1 MSQRN
6 KVQTFS
12 TDRVNM
18 ELMVQSNS
26 KIKFAERL
34 HLALDSLGWKNRGRP
49 KQLQNHYGT
58 VGIHLSEKTFHK
70 WLNGQSFPDWDN
82 LIHLVNLTKKSIN
95 YLIYG
100 IEDAE
105 TSGELNAHTGLTPFS
120 VPKYSIEELE
130 SAFIEAVEQAVVFNL
145 ISIKESTSPQQMYH
159 AFIRQLGM
167 KSKTAEVH
175 AKPKKSR
182 SSI

>member
-1 MSQRN
+1 
-6 KVQTFS
+6 
-12 TDRVNM
+12 
-18 ELMVQSNS
+18 MVQNNS

-58 VGIHLSEKTFHK
+58 VGVHLSEKTFHK

-82 LIHLVNLTKKSIN
+82 LIHLVRLTKKSIN

-100 IEDAE
+100 IEDIDMPA
-105 TSGELNAHTGLTPFS
+105 SNSARALASDDLYFSDSEL
-120 VPKYSIEELE
+120 K

-145 ISIKESTSPQQMYH
+145 ITLRESTSPQQMYH
-159 AFIRQLGM
+159 AFVRELGVN
-167 KSKTAEVH
+167 SKPVEKVKA
-175 AKPKKSR
+175 
-182 SSI
+182 SS

>member
-1 MSQRN
+1 
-6 KVQTFS
+6 
-12 TDRVNM
+12 M
-18 ELMVQSNS
+18 ELMVQNNS

-58 VGIHLSEKTFHK
+58 VGVHLSEKTFHK

-82 LIHLVNLTKKSIN
+82 LIHLVHLTKKSIN

-100 IEDAE
+100 MDESDSQGGLKIPAGLDAI
-105 TSGELNAHTGLTPFS
+105 TSPKFS
-120 VPKYSIEELE
+120 AEELE

-159 AFIRQLGM
+159 AFIRELGI
-167 KSKTAEVH
+167 KQNQAPEEV
-175 AKPKKSR
+175 KKSQ

>member
-1 MSQRN
+1 
-6 KVQTFS
+6 
-12 TDRVNM
+12 M
-18 ELMVQSNS
+18 ELMVQNNS

-58 VGIHLSEKTFHK
+58 VGVHLSEKTFHK

-82 LIHLVNLTKKSIN
+82 LIHLVNLTKRSIN

-100 IEDAE
+100 IED
-105 TSGELNAHTGLTPFS
+105 TGSQHDMNLYSSLDPFS
-120 VPKYSIEELE
+120 SPKYTAEELE

-159 AFIRQLGM
+159 AFIRELGI
-167 KSKTAEVH
+167 KKNLTDTEET
-175 AKPKKSR
+175 PKKSQ

>member
-1 MSQRN
+1 
-6 KVQTFS
+6 
-12 TDRVNM
+12 
-18 ELMVQSNS
+18 MVQNNS

-58 VGIHLSEKTFHK
+58 VGVHLSEKTFHK

-82 LIHLVNLTKKSIN
+82 LIHLVHLTQKSIN

-100 IEDAE
+100 IEEVEA
-105 TSGELNAHTGLTPFS
+105 SQELNPPVNNDNGSSFS
-120 VPKYSIEELE
+120 CTREELE

-159 AFIRQLGM
+159 AFIRELGIKKNQSTHKEETQ
-167 KSKTAEVH
+167 KSQTAV
-175 AKPKKSR
+175 
-182 SSI
+182 

>member
-1 MSQRN
+1 
-6 KVQTFS
+6 
-12 TDRVNM
+12 M
-18 ELMVQSNS
+18 ELMVQNNS

-58 VGIHLSEKTFHK
+58 VGVHLSEKTFHK

-82 LIHLVNLTKKSIN
+82 LIHLVRLTKKSIN

-100 IEDAE
+100 IEEIDSQISRSFQHPDAKNQFYL
-105 TSGELNAHTGLTPFS
+105 SDDEL
-120 VPKYSIEELE
+120 K

-145 ISIKESTSPQQMYH
+145 ISLRESTSPQQMYH
-159 AFIRQLGM
+159 AFVRELGVN
-167 KSKTAEVH
+167 S
-175 AKPKKSR
+175 KPKEKVKA
-182 SSI
+182 SS

>member
-1 MSQRN
+1 
-6 KVQTFS
+6 
-12 TDRVNM
+12 M

-70 WLNGQSFPDWDN
+70 WLSGQSFPDWDN
-82 LIHLVNLTKKSIN
+82 LIHLVSLTKKSIN

-100 IEDAE
+100 LEDAE
-105 TSGELNAHTGLTPFS
+105 ARGELNVHTNTASFS
-120 VPKYSIEELE
+120 SPKYSIEELE

-145 ISIKESTSPQQMYH
+145 ISIKDSASPQQMYH

-167 KSKTAEVH
+167 KKSTPDIHIE
-175 AKPKKSR
+175 PKKAR